1 MLGRGTCV
9 RDDEFSQ
16 WKFFFFFSAGRR
28 QLYSGSLI
36 CLFFSSSQAGAT
48 GMQQKTCRDTD
59 IVTRYG
65 LNDDAHTHVALPH
78 LHTKFRNAF

>member
-1 MLGRGTCV
+1 MNSASGI
-9 RDDEFSQ
+9 
-16 WKFFFFFSAGRR
+16 FFFFRWQKATLFWISD
-28 QLYSGSLI
+28 LSL
-36 CLFFSSSQAGAT
+36 FSSSQAGAT

-65 LNDDAHTHVALPH
+65 LNDDARTYVALPH